1 MEETEEFEVVGLY
14 SVTGIPPEGNAPGLD
29 SEVSKK
35 DTPTVAATGPGLF
48 SEIDRKA
55 KDLLYK
61 DFSTGQKF
69 SLTTCSKNGLA
80 ITTASTRKHKAIF
93 SKIQTQLKNNNV
105 TVDVEA
111 TLDSRIFPR
120 NKMFT
125 TITTERLP
133 IPGLKKIISFPIPY
147 QQTAGK
153 VELQYL
159 DDYAGISLGVGLNSK
174 PLVNLSCVFGNK
186 TVAVGADV
194 AFDSSTEDFTEYNA
208 GLKFTTPDLA
218 AALMLINKGESLAAS
233 YYQLVNEES
242 GSAVGGEL
250 THSFSRKKNS
260 FAIGALHALDPLTT
274 VKIRYSSRGM
284 IGALIKHEWRPK
296 TSFTLSTQVDTNAI
310 NKAPEVG
317 LAVALKP

>member
-93 SKIQTQLKNNNV
+93 SKIQTQLKNNN
-105 TVDVEA
+105 
-111 TLDSRIFPR
+111 
-120 NKMFT
+120 MFT